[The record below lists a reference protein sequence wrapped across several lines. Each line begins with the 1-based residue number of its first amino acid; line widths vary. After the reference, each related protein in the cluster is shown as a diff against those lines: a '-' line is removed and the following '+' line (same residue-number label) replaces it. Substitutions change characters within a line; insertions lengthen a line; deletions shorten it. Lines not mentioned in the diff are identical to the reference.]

1 MAAVVGLHEKRPAL
15 PEKLKELQTKG
26 KKLTQTLKHQ
36 RTMRVKRMK
45 VAEGRRLN
53 IGQFPNFHRSG
64 SIRGMKKLYYGE
76 DCLLVR
82 CGNYIYNVTS
92 EPSIYNKATI

>member
-1 MAAVVGLHEKRPAL
+1 
-15 PEKLKELQTKG
+15 
-26 KKLTQTLKHQ
+26 
-36 RTMRVKRMK
+36 MK

-92 EPSIYNKATI
+92 SPLTGSSFTTMRVSPQMVNISLMQSL